1 MFRPIKALIEL
12 DYERLTMNQAM
23 RIFTT
28 RKNYLVLAPNGG
40 FHLTNQP
47 QRLVMENYKIEDAY
61 DIEVYEL

>member
-28 RKNYLVLAPNGG
+28 RKRFLVLAPSGG
-40 FHLTNQP
+40 FHLTNEP
-47 QRLVMENYKIEDAY
+47 KRLVMDNYKIEDAY

>member
-1 MFRPIKALIEL
+1 MFRPIQALIDL
-12 DYERLTMNQAM
+12 DYNKLTMNQAM

-28 RKNYLVLAPNGG
+28 RKKFVVLAPNGG

-61 DIEVYEL
+61 DIEIYEL